1 MAQSEIEGSLG
12 TKSLGGQL
20 KVLEEKYDILQKKR
34 PIGAKK
40 GSQTVRY
47 EIKDNFFRF

>member
-12 TKSLGGQL
+12 TKSLGGQQ
-20 KVLEEKYDILQKKR
+20 KVLEKYDILQKKR